1 MGGVR
6 KYTKEMSESKLYS
19 IYFNIKYRCYN
30 SNHHEFYNYSG
41 KSIKVCDDWLGENGY
56 INFYIWS
63 ILNGYKEGLTI
74 DRINENGN
82 YCPDNCQ

>member
-30 SNHHEFYNYSG
+30 SNHHEFHNYGG
-41 KSIKVCDDWLGENGY
+41 KGIKVCDDWLGENGY